1 LTGIVAACQLAPARG
16 PSEKP
21 PAEKW
26 LIDRAITVSPAA
38 APTPAFKY
46 RLFPLSSMRK
56 DGNAVPI
63 YTRLIHERFG
73 SENSKYPEEANKW
86 NKLPLDQV
94 PLDKAEKM
102 IQEHSHL
109 FRQLALGAR
118 RKTAEWNYT
127 LDQGSVVDIRVSDAQ
142 EMRPFSIMLTL
153 KARVEIAKHDYSAA
167 CQTFETAYSFSRQ
180 MANGPFMING
190 LIGVAC
196 AWITTDAMSDL
207 VSQPDAPNLYW
218 ALTAMPRPLIDL
230 RDELEF
236 EQIVPELQFPELADL
251 DRTRTAEQW
260 DAVLTKIR
268 REVRRI
274 SATEKNARPHA
285 PGTGPEDPASKSP
298 DLETAKKYLTER
310 IGLQRSAIDIMPPS
324 QVLVLWIAHL
334 TRELYDEQMKI
345 AYLPYPESRAAFRG
359 YSLPKRDQ
367 SVPEAAWFA
376 VEIMPALEKVLLAQL
391 RVDRWIAL
399 LTAIEA
405 LRMHAATNGG
415 ELPASLDQVK
425 VVPVPLDPATGKP
438 FEYSLD
444 GRTVTI
450 ASRLPGEQLHLSG
463 IRYKLTFRK

>member
-1 LTGIVAACQLAPARG
+1 
-16 PSEKP
+16 
-21 PAEKW
+21 
-26 LIDRAITVSPAA
+26 
-38 APTPAFKY
+38 
-46 RLFPLSSMRK
+46 
-56 DGNAVPI
+56 
-63 YTRLIHERFG
+63 
-73 SENSKYPEEANKW
+73 
-86 NKLPLDQV
+86 
-94 PLDKAEKM
+94 
-102 IQEHSHL
+102 
-109 FRQLALGAR
+109 
-118 RKTAEWNYT
+118 
-127 LDQGSVVDIRVSDAQ
+127 
-142 EMRPFSIMLTL
+142 
-153 KARVEIAKHDYSAA
+153 
-167 CQTFETAYSFSRQ
+167 
-180 MANGPFMING
+180 
-190 LIGVAC
+190 
-196 AWITTDAMSDL
+196 
-207 VSQPDAPNLYW
+207 
-218 ALTAMPRPLIDL
+218 
-230 RDELEF
+230 
-236 EQIVPELQFPELADL
+236 
-251 DRTRTAEQW
+251 
-260 DAVLTKIR
+260 
-268 REVRRI
+268 VRRI